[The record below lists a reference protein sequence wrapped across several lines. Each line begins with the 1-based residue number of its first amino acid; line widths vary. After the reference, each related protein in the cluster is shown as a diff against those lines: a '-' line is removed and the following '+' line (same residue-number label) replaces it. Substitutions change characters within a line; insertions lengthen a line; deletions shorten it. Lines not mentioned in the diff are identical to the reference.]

1 MIGVSTLVMTVFG
14 AGRVMMVSVVMMELI
29 MNRVVVM
36 QSVLIVTDQ
45 LQGEESDPCN
55 DQRLI

>member
-14 AGRVMMVSVVMMELI
+14 AGRVMMVSVVMMLI

-45 LQGEESDPCN
+45 LQGKDSDPCN